1 MSCRLVHFG
10 GRPGFW
16 PLGSNGCSTAHCA
29 SVRSARAATG
39 RVSTRSPGC
48 WSFWSTNHC
57 CQAMTN
63 QLNWRCDQH
72 QDAFDCPDALVV
84 FTARFQEYGLV
95 IHDGG
100 SSVVTIKFCP
110 WCGRRLPD
118 SQRDRWCEELQARGI
133 EPWGDDIPAELQDGR
148 WLNPSPDSP

>member
-1 MSCRLVHFG
+1 M
-10 GRPGFW
+10 
-16 PLGSNGCSTAHCA
+16 
-29 SVRSARAATG
+29 
-39 RVSTRSPGC
+39 
-48 WSFWSTNHC
+48 TNHC

-118 SQRDRWCEELQARGI
+118 SQRDRWFEELQARGI